1 MLIKKKRSQFEGV
14 ARHFALVS
22 DNDGITIL
30 GFASRPLLA
39 QCLCISFIASTVEG
53 MQEPKK
59 VNCTSEVRQ
68 LIAVQDHISISR
80 SCASII
86 TSQLLHLY
94 VAAIIMIS
102 NYNDHHDQ
110 HHHCWHLCSPL
121 APSLHTFCG
130 HCTWK
135 EKITPRGK
143 PSQNLLSK
151 QSLSKFFTPSPFP
164 HKP

>member
-14 ARHFALVS
+14 ALVS

-94 VAAIIMIS
+94 VAAIIMTNITIV
-102 NYNDHHDQ
+102 NT
-110 HHHCWHLCSPL
+110 CAVLWHPLCTLFVGIVPEKKR
-121 APSLHTFCG
+121 LHLGANLVRTFCQNS
-130 HCTWK
+130 HCPNFSPPPPFPTS
-135 EKITPRGK
+135 
-143 PSQNLLSK
+143 PSQ
-151 QSLSKFFTPSPFP
+151 
-164 HKP
+164 